1 MRCAEGGREVG
12 MGEGG
17 RRGVRRQGRRDF
29 LRLFS
34 PSLGSR
40 LHATYPAGN
49 MLCYTAKMALFFLSS
64 HGEDVN
70 IFHFR
75 VEHKNKQQ
83 TKCEIHAKK

>member
-1 MRCAEGGREVG
+1 V
-12 MGEGG
+12 
-17 RRGVRRQGRRDF
+17 RGDDGIFFAF
-29 LRLFS
+29 LRPPGFTQRI
-34 PSLGSR
+34 P
-40 LHATYPAGN
+40 GN
-49 MLCYTAKMALFFLSS
+49 MLSYTAKMALFFLSS